1 MSRALDGVRVLVLR
15 PEHQA
20 GELAGKLEAEGATAV
35 VVPAIR
41 IVHPASWTKADEA
54 ITRAPNFD
62 WVVFT
67 SVNGVE
73 SIMARMEETGSDVQ
87 TLPERV
93 GAIGPGTKS
102 ALEAH
107 GVPVEWIPSS
117 YTSVKVAEELPDP
130 PASVLLI
137 RADIATKELDEAL
150 EARGFNVTRIDAY
163 GTEVCNTD
171 LVQKALGEIDAVAL
185 TSASIARSFIEA
197 CADRR
202 PGSEVMICSI
212 GPATSAECR
221 RLGLK
226 VTVEA
231 GDHTIP
237 GLVEALRSCF
247 ERNRVSSRGP
257 QTARPSRN
265 AGT

>member
-1 MSRALDGVRVLVLR
+1 LSGPLEGVRVLVLR

-20 GELAGKLEAEGATAV
+20 GELAGRLEAEGATAV

-41 IVHPASWTKADEA
+41 IVPPASWTKADEA

-62 WVVFT
+62 WAIFT

-73 SIMARMEETGSDVQ
+73 SIMERMEETGSDVQ

-93 GAIGPGTKS
+93 GAIGPGTRR

-107 GVPVEWIPSS
+107 GVPVEWMPTS

-130 PASVLLI
+130 PASVLLF
-137 RADIATKELDEAL
+137 RADIATKELDQAL
-150 EARGFNVTRIDAY
+150 QARGFEVTRVDAY

-171 LVQKALGEIDAVAL
+171 LVQEALDDVNAVAL
-185 TSASIARSFIEA
+185 TSASIARSFVEA
-197 CADRR
+197 CGDHK
-202 PGSEVMICSI
+202 PGPETVICSI

-221 RLGLK
+221 RLGLE
-226 VTVEA
+226 VTAEA
-231 GDHTIP
+231 ADHTIP
-237 GLVEALRSCF
+237 GLVEALKRYF
-247 ERNRVSSRGP
+247 VNRGLAP
-257 QTARPSRN
+257 
-265 AGT
+265 

>member
-1 MSRALDGVRVLVLR
+1 MTGPLDGVRVLVLR

-20 GELAGKLEAEGATAV
+20 GELAGKLEAQGAVAV

-41 IVHPASWTKADEA
+41 IVPPQSWTKADEA

-73 SIMARMEETGSDVQ
+73 SVMARMEETGSDVQ

-93 GAIGPGTKS
+93 GAIGPGTMR

-107 GVPVEWIPSS
+107 GVAVEWMPTS

-137 RADIATKELDEAL
+137 RADIATRDLDEAL
-150 EARGFNVTRIDAY
+150 AARGFNVTRIDAY
-163 GTEVCNTD
+163 GTEVCNTG
-171 LVQKALGEIDAVAL
+171 LVQEALERVDAVAL
-185 TSASIARSFIEA
+185 TSASIARSFVEA
-197 CADRR
+197 CDGQK
-202 PGSEVMICSI
+202 PGTEVVICSI

-221 RLGLK
+221 RLGLE

-237 GLVEALRSCF
+237 GLVDALKSYL
-247 ERNRVSSRGP
+247 SR
-257 QTARPSRN
+257 
-265 AGT
+265 

>member
-1 MSRALDGVRVLVLR
+1 MTGPLDGVRVLVLR

-20 GELAGKLEAEGATAV
+20 GELAGKLEAQGAVAV

-41 IVHPASWTKADEA
+41 IVPPASWTKADEA

-73 SIMARMEETGSDVQ
+73 SVMARMEETGSDLQ

-93 GAIGPGTKS
+93 GAIGPGTRR

-107 GVPVEWIPSS
+107 GVAVEWMPTS
-117 YTSVKVAEELPDP
+117 YTSVKVAEELPEP
-130 PASVLLI
+130 PAKVLLI
-137 RADIATKELDEAL
+137 RADIATRDLDEAL
-150 EARGFNVTRIDAY
+150 EARGFEVTRIDAY

-171 LVQKALGEIDAVAL
+171 LVQEALEKVDAVAL
-185 TSASIARSFIEA
+185 TSASIARSFVEA
-197 CADRR
+197 CGDSR
-202 PGSEVMICSI
+202 PGPGTVIGSI
-212 GPATSAECR
+212 GPATSAECL

-231 GDHTIP
+231 ADHDIP
-237 GLVEALRSCF
+237 GLVEALTSYFTR
-247 ERNRVSSRGP
+247 
-257 QTARPSRN
+257 
-265 AGT
+265 

>member
-1 MSRALDGVRVLVLR
+1 MSGALEGVRVLVLR

-35 VVPAIR
+35 VVPAIQ
-41 IVHPASWTKADEA
+41 IVPPASWTQADEA

-73 SIMARMEETGSDVQ
+73 SLMARMEETGSDVQ

-93 GAIGPGTKS
+93 GAIGPGTKR

-107 GVPVEWIPSS
+107 GVPVEWMPTE
-117 YTSVKVAEELPDP
+117 YTSVKVAEELPGP
-130 PASVLLI
+130 PAGVLLI

-150 EARGFNVTRIDAY
+150 RARGFEVTRIDAY
-163 GTEVCNTD
+163 GTEVCNTE
-171 LVQKALGEIDAVAL
+171 LVQKALGEVDAVAL
-185 TSASIARSFIEA
+185 TSASIARSFVEA
-197 CADRR
+197 CGDLK
-202 PGSEVMICSI
+202 PGSDTVICSI

-221 RLGLK
+221 RQGLE

-231 GDHTIP
+231 TDHTIP
-237 GLVEALRSCF
+237 GLVEALKGYLAVGR
-247 ERNRVSSRGP
+247 
-257 QTARPSRN
+257 
-265 AGT
+265 

>member
-1 MSRALDGVRVLVLR
+1 MSGPLDGVRVLVLR

-41 IVHPASWTKADEA
+41 IVPPQSWTKADEA

-73 SIMARMEETGSDVQ
+73 SVLARMEETGSDVQ

-93 GAIGPGTKS
+93 GAIGPGTRR

-107 GVPVEWIPSS
+107 GVSVEWMPTS
-117 YTSVKVAEELPDP
+117 YTSVTVAEELPDP
-130 PASVLLI
+130 PANVLLI
-137 RADIATKELDEAL
+137 RADIATRELDEAL

-171 LVQKALGEIDAVAL
+171 LVQKALGDIDAVAL
-185 TSASIARSFIEA
+185 TSASIARSFVEA
-197 CADRR
+197 CAERM
-202 PGSEVMICSI
+202 PAPETVIVSI

-226 VTVEA
+226 VTLEA
-231 GDHTIP
+231 TDHDIP
-237 GLVEALRSCF
+237 GLVDALKGHFTR
-247 ERNRVSSRGP
+247 
-257 QTARPSRN
+257 
-265 AGT
+265 

>member
-1 MSRALDGVRVLVLR
+1 MSGALDGVRVLVLR

-41 IVHPASWTKADEA
+41 IVPPASWTKADEA

-73 SIMARMEETGSDVQ
+73 SIMARMEETGSDIQ

-93 GAIGPGTKS
+93 GAIGPGTRS

-107 GVPVEWIPSS
+107 GVPVEWMPSS
-117 YTSVKVAEELPDP
+117 YTSVTVAEELPDP

-137 RADIATKELDEAL
+137 RADIATKDLDEAL
-150 EARGFNVTRIDAY
+150 EARGFEITRIDAY
-163 GTEVCNTD
+163 GTEVCNTE
-171 LVQKALGEIDAVAL
+171 LVEKALNEVDAVAL
-185 TSASIARSFIEA
+185 TSASIARSFVEA
-197 CADRR
+197 FNGRMPD
-202 PGSEVMICSI
+202 PGTVICSI

-221 RLGLK
+221 RMGLE
-226 VTVEA
+226 VTIEA
-231 GDHTIP
+231 TDHTIP
-237 GLVEALRSCF
+237 GLVEALKGHF
-247 ERNRVSSRGP
+247 
-257 QTARPSRN
+257 RPL
-265 AGT
+265 

>member
-1 MSRALDGVRVLVLR
+1 MSGALEGKRVLVLR

-20 GELAGKLEAEGATAV
+20 GELAGKLEAEGAVPV

-41 IVHPASWTKADEA
+41 IVPPPSWTKADEA

-73 SIMARMEETGSDVQ
+73 SVMSRMEETGSDLA

-93 GAIGPGTKS
+93 GAIGPGTRR

-107 GVPVEWIPSS
+107 GVRVEWMPSS

-130 PASVLLI
+130 PAKVLLV
-137 RADIATKELDEAL
+137 RADIATRDLDEAL
-150 EARGFNVTRIDAY
+150 EARGFEVTRIDAY
-163 GTEVCNTD
+163 GTEVCNAG
-171 LVQKALGEIDAVAL
+171 LVQKALEEVDAVAL
-185 TSASIARSFIEA
+185 TSASIARSFVEA
-197 CADRR
+197 CEGRL
-202 PGSEVMICSI
+202 PGPDTVVGSI

-221 RLGLK
+221 RLGLEP
-226 VTVEA
+226 TVEA
-231 GDHTIP
+231 TDHDIP
-237 GLVEALRSCF
+237 GLVEALKGFFVHR
-247 ERNRVSSRGP
+247 
-257 QTARPSRN
+257 A
-265 AGT
+265 

>member
-1 MSRALDGVRVLVLR
+1 MTGPLDGVRVLVLR

-20 GELAGKLEAEGATAV
+20 GELAGKLEAQGAVAV

-41 IVHPASWTKADEA
+41 IVPPQSWTKADEA

-73 SIMARMEETGSDVQ
+73 SVMARMEETGSDIQ

-93 GAIGPGTKS
+93 GAIGPGTRR

-107 GVPVEWIPSS
+107 GVAVEWMPSA
-117 YTSVKVAEELPDP
+117 YTSVKVAEELPGP
-130 PASVLLI
+130 PANVLLI
-137 RADIATKELDEAL
+137 RADIATRELDEAL
-150 EARGFNVTRIDAY
+150 TARGFNVTRIDAY

-171 LVQKALGEIDAVAL
+171 LVQEALERVDAIAL
-185 TSASIARSFIEA
+185 TSASIARSFVEA
-197 CADRR
+197 CGGRK
-202 PGSEVMICSI
+202 PGAETVICTI

-221 RLGLK
+221 RLGLE

-231 GDHTIP
+231 AEHDIP
-237 GLVEALRSCF
+237 GLVEALKGFFTR
-247 ERNRVSSRGP
+247 
-257 QTARPSRN
+257 
-265 AGT
+265 

>member
-1 MSRALDGVRVLVLR
+1 MLVLR

-41 IVHPASWTKADEA
+41 ITPPASWTKADEA

-67 SVNGVE
+67 SVNGVD

-93 GAIGPGTKS
+93 GAIGPGTKR
-102 ALEAH
+102 ALEDH
-107 GVPVEWIPSS
+107 GVSVEWMPTS

-150 EARGFNVTRIDAY
+150 EARGFEVTRIDAY
-163 GTEVCNTD
+163 GTEVCNTE
-171 LVQKALGEIDAVAL
+171 LVQKALAQVDAVAL
-185 TSASIARSFIEA
+185 TSASIARSFVEA
-197 CADRR
+197 CGDHL
-202 PGSEVMICSI
+202 PGPEVVICSI

-221 RLGLK
+221 RLGLE

-231 GDHTIP
+231 TDHDIP
-237 GLVEALRSCF
+237 GLVEALKDYLAVGR
-247 ERNRVSSRGP
+247 
-257 QTARPSRN
+257 
-265 AGT
+265 